1 MYTTPA
7 LPRWH
12 GLSNIRDGCRNCM
25 TEYNEEDK
33 SQKEENSTM
42 QSSQGTKQRRLI
54 TFKEFVR
61 GKDFRGP
68 CLTLREAGNQVD
80 ATEIEYCVTGL
91 PKNLPQEEKRAR
103 LSDLADTIT
112 NITNS
117 DVFCFSLWIG

>member
-1 MYTTPA
+1 
-7 LPRWH
+7 
-12 GLSNIRDGCRNCM
+12 M
-25 TEYNEEDK
+25 TEYNEKDK

-61 GKDFRGP
+61 GKDFRGTR
-68 CLTLREAGNQVD
+68 LTLREAGNQVD
-80 ATEIEYCVTGL
+80 APEIEHCVTGL

-103 LSDLADTIT
+103 LSDLAGTIT